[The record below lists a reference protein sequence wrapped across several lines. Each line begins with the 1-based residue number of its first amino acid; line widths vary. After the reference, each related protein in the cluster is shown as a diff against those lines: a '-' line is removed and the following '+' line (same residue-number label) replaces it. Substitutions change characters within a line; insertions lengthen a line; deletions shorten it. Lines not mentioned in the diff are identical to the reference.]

1 MEKQK
6 PTLKE
11 ILTFIV
17 FTAVIGVLFTLNL
30 IIPSPEILVS
40 ERRLPARFPDLSFNA
55 VASGAFMSR
64 FEDYAADNFVFR
76 DTFREINAFLIFD
89 IYRQNDKSGLYR
101 SNEVGL
107 GEFRRVNPIAFR
119 QSSERINKAA
129 GIFDGLDMN
138 IYYSIVPDKSIFA
151 EKYLP
156 GFSLET
162 AEKILFDVLGM
173 DRYVSLIDHMGAHS
187 YYRTDLHWDQSMIS
201 GIADH
206 LLFRMGA
213 GSAADGFTEVRLGE
227 FRGVYAGQYALPV
240 APDMMTY
247 LDITELE
254 VSYLHERSL
263 EFESGPVYDILR
275 FSGVDPYDLFL
286 RGPQPLIVI
295 ENKNAP
301 ERELY
306 MFRDSFGSSLAPL
319 LTGAYSRIT
328 VIDLRYIHLS
338 MLEQFID
345 FKPGSDVLFI
355 YGSQIFN
362 NPTVLLT

>member
-1 MEKQK
+1 
-6 PTLKE
+6 
-11 ILTFIV
+11 
-17 FTAVIGVLFTLNL
+17 
-30 IIPSPEILVS
+30 
-40 ERRLPARFPDLSFNA
+40 
-55 VASGAFMSR
+55 
-64 FEDYAADNFVFR
+64 
-76 DTFREINAFLIFD
+76 
-89 IYRQNDKSGLYR
+89 
-101 SNEVGL
+101 
-107 GEFRRVNPIAFR
+107 
-119 QSSERINKAA
+119 
-129 GIFDGLDMN
+129 MN

-162 AEKILFDVLGM
+162 AENILFDVLGK
-173 DRYVSLIDHMGAHS
+173 DRYISLSDHMGAYS
-187 YYRTDLHWDQSMIS
+187 YYRTDLHWDQSMIL

-206 LLFRMGA
+206 LLFKMGA
-213 GSAADGFTEVRLGE
+213 GSATDGFTEERLGE

-240 APDMMTY
+240 APDVMTY
-247 LDITELE
+247 LDITGIE

-263 EFESGPVYDILR
+263 EFEPGPVYDVLR

-295 ENKNAP
+295 ENKNTP

-306 MFRDSFGSSLAPL
+306 LFRDSFGSSLAPL

-338 MLEQFID
+338 VLEQFID
-345 FKPGSDVLFI
+345 LKPGSDVLFI